1 MIQKKGM
8 WCTATSIF
16 NRSINSMLQG
26 ALEELRSVRD
36 YLIDN
41 YYTKQ
46 EVDAKDATHYTKD
59 EADDTF
65 VKKEELNNYPT
76 NDEVKDLFKNYYTK
90 SEIDKLLKNYNP
102 NPNPG
107 GETMTEQDVQ
117 TLIDNSLSNY
127 VTNTQFSE
135 LSSTVTNNQSAMADI
150 QRWQVE
156 QMIPFVQQ
164 QALVKQDF
172 FYIAGS
178 KGDAKIPFSTIT
190 NKITNDGSIGQ
201 GNHDVVL
208 VEKSVTTL
216 PNFYNKTESD
226 NKYMP
231 INADGGWL
239 TEDNIGDILVN
250 YVTTDWE
257 FLIND
262 TGIAD
267 DHKDC
272 DFNGLSDYVLVD
284 IRALSNFY
292 NKSEIDTKL
301 ANISTGGSVDLDGY
315 LKKTEAEST
324 YASKNYVNSSFSE
337 QFKLKIYQGNSNGTN
352 ELVNFLSISTDE
364 NTIICDNK
372 AINNVIAFPEYIKK
386 TTTFDIKG
394 DVALDIPNWLSGDSE
409 EGTEFDF
416 TPRPGFMFIIDGT
429 EANSEAG
436 RPFNININAPKEE
449 QYRGSTKCVLVI
461 KGTRKAVGYTF
472 SFTNKMNSELGTLI
486 DNVVNAPYNVSRGV
500 AVDEEVTAVI
510 TIDTF
515 LQTCSIQM
523 IAHDTDKQ
531 LVPLNTL
538 SAINLYL
545 KKTDAANT
553 YATKTSLDNY
563 TSKTSLTD
571 TLKNYVTNTAMSSY
585 LSGYVATAALTNI
598 LDSKNYIN
606 SSELD
611 NILLD
616 YLKTTDLTNK
626 VKNIQTKIKVDDN
639 YVTNTSLVNTESNL
653 YTPVSA
659 SYVDN
664 KMLRKDALILVPK
677 INEDGS
683 FGTKSMTFADL
694 TNRLADTNYIL
705 STVKYVDDKIDSLS
719 TGGTSVDLSNYY
731 TKTDCDN
738 NFITSDTAFCY
749 VDGDGGISGDALL
762 NSIDEYTL
770 ASKDYVDNQ
779 IIEATIDETT
789 LNTKINDI
797 VTSKNLVTTTTLN
810 SYYTST
816 QVDSKVTDLGV
827 KIDNINSKI
836 ANVTTASVINLS
848 VEAVTS
854 NNYMVVKNNSDPDN
868 VVSISSPD
876 ITIVPKPN
884 NSVVYT
890 INGTKLSD
898 ISSFIYINPNA
909 AYKTAGTFT
918 LIVNLADTSTAVI
931 SLNIW
936 SDATNVVYYNNSIY
950 SKDNSLYTFK
960 KGFSTIVTMDVLT
973 NQITIKE
980 LPILAQVQDV
990 NKITEQQLVD
1000 LLKNT
1005 PDNCI
1010 RLVGNNNQSDLN
1022 LQKNNISDSSCTI
1035 TSKLSSSGI
1044 WYTDVQFSDSNY
1056 ILKEGAFATKVKTA
1070 LGVGNIVDTF
1080 APYDNS
1086 YVFFSLITKVLLFKV
1101 TNCTGAELGCHLF
1114 EPDAACKIYL
1124 PNTSDNTFSDDFIG
1138 SINSNINNITTANII
1153 LY

>member
-386 TTTFDIKG
+386 TITFDIKG
-394 DVALDIPNWLSGDSE
+394 DVAIEIPNWLSGDSE

-461 KGTRKAVGYTF
+461 KGTRKAEGYTF

-571 TLKNYVTNTAMSSY
+571 TLKSYVTNTAMSSY
-585 LSGYVATAALTNI
+585 LSGYVTTTALSNI
-598 LDSKNYIN
+598 LDSKG
-606 SSELD
+606 
-611 NILLD
+611 
-616 YLKTTDLTNK
+616 
-626 VKNIQTKIKVDDN
+626 
-639 YVTNTSLVNTESNL
+639 YVTNSALTNYLTKTAAQNTYVTNSSLTDFGTNF
-653 YTPVSA
+653 YTKTDI
-659 SYVDN
+659 DN
-664 KMLRKDALILVPK
+664 KLKNL
-677 INEDGS
+677 NTGS
-683 FGTKSMTFADL
+683 
-694 TNRLADTNYIL
+694 
-705 STVKYVDDKIDSLS
+705 
-719 TGGTSVDLSNYY
+719 TSVDLSNYY

-797 VTSKNLVTTTTLN
+797 VTSKNLVTTTNLNNTLSTYATQ
-810 SYYTST
+810 SY
-816 QVDSKVTDLGV
+816 
-827 KIDNINSKI
+827 
-836 ANVTTASVINLS
+836 VTTKINEIET
-848 VEAVTS
+848 VDTS
-854 NNYMVVKNNSDPDN
+854 SNFQSTY
-868 VVSISSPD
+868 I
-876 ITIVPKPN
+876 
-884 NSVVYT
+884 YRAG
-890 INGTKLSD
+890 NGMW
-898 ISSFIYINPNA
+898 
-909 AYKTAGTFT
+909 
-918 LIVNLADTSTAVI
+918 NLADKYNVKTTSSTDDGSILVSQGADG
-931 SLNIW
+931 NN
-936 SDATNVVYYNNSIY
+936 TVVYECPIYPGVTVVFDETTFPTNGNSMKVKFVQKREGGSLVAISKNSIEF
-950 SKDNSLYTFK
+950 KVIIIGGTYTSRISYDFNIQN
-960 KGFSTIVTMDVLT
+960 FSASNAKSTGVYAPIDYKFEDVPYT
-973 NQITIKE
+973 
-980 LPILAQVQDV
+980 D
-990 NKITEQQLVD
+990 ITE
-1000 LLKNT
+1000 
-1005 PDNCI
+1005 
-1010 RLVGNNNQSDLN
+1010 
-1022 LQKNNISDSSCTI
+1022 
-1035 TSKLSSSGI
+1035 
-1044 WYTDVQFSDSNY
+1044 
-1056 ILKEGAFATKVKTA
+1056 
-1070 LGVGNIVDTF
+1070 
-1080 APYDNS
+1080 
-1086 YVFFSLITKVLLFKV
+1086 
-1101 TNCTGAELGCHLF
+1101 
-1114 EPDAACKIYL
+1114 
-1124 PNTSDNTFSDDFIG
+1124 FSDD
-1138 SINSNINNITTANII
+1138 NHTRELTYTTANNIVK
-1153 LY
+1153 YAAYANG

>member
-386 TTTFDIKG
+386 TTTFDSKG
-394 DVALDIPNWLSGDSE
+394 DVAIEIPNWLSGDSE

-429 EANSEAG
+429 EVNSEAG
-436 RPFNININAPKEE
+436 RLFNININAPKEE

-461 KGTRKAVGYTF
+461 KGTRKAEGYTF

-571 TLKNYVTNTAMSSY
+571 TLKSYVTNTAMSSY
-585 LSGYVATAALTNI
+585 LSGYVTTTALSNI
-598 LDSKNYIN
+598 LDSKG
-606 SSELD
+606 
-611 NILLD
+611 
-616 YLKTTDLTNK
+616 
-626 VKNIQTKIKVDDN
+626 
-639 YVTNTSLVNTESNL
+639 YVTNSALTNYLTKTAAQNTYATFSNL
-653 YTPVSA
+653 TDFGTNFYTKTEI
-659 SYVDN
+659 DN
-664 KMLRKDALILVPK
+664 KLKNL
-677 INEDGS
+677 NTGS
-683 FGTKSMTFADL
+683 
-694 TNRLADTNYIL
+694 
-705 STVKYVDDKIDSLS
+705 
-719 TGGTSVDLSNYY
+719 TSVDLSNYY

-749 VDGDGGISGDALL
+749 VDGDGKISGDALL

-898 ISSFIYINPNA
+898 TSSFIYINPNA

>member
-26 ALEELRSVRD
+26 TLEELRSVRD

-117 TLIDNSLSNY
+117 TLINNSLSNY
-127 VTNTQFSE
+127 ATNTALDS
-135 LSSTVTNNQSAMADI
+135 LSNRTKTIETSLNSFGLCITDYDGNEDIYEFNNDPEVFAL
-150 QRWQVE
+150 
-156 QMIPFVQQ
+156 IP
-164 QALVKQDF
+164 
-172 FYIAGS
+172 IAS
-178 KGDAKIPFSTIT
+178 
-190 NKITNDGSIGQ
+190 
-201 GNHDVVL
+201 
-208 VEKSVTTL
+208 
-216 PNFYNKTESD
+216 
-226 NKYMP
+226 
-231 INADGGWL
+231 
-239 TEDNIGDILVN
+239 
-250 YVTTDWE
+250 
-257 FLIND
+257 
-262 TGIAD
+262 
-267 DHKDC
+267 C
-272 DFNGLSDYVLVD
+272 DFVERRYNDAVKNSVSLDDEYIKILGYPALGSATFKTLKGYNTVAKDNPDNMSEQRLITDGYFNLRLTSYVKKAELDLSDYLTVVGARNAYLSKSD
-284 IRALSNFY
+284 ANSNFY

-315 LKKTEAEST
+315 LKKT
-324 YASKNYVNSSFSE
+324 
-337 QFKLKIYQGNSNGTN
+337 
-352 ELVNFLSISTDE
+352 
-364 NTIICDNK
+364 
-372 AINNVIAFPEYIKK
+372 
-386 TTTFDIKG
+386 
-394 DVALDIPNWLSGDSE
+394 
-409 EGTEFDF
+409 
-416 TPRPGFMFIIDGT
+416 
-429 EANSEAG
+429 
-436 RPFNININAPKEE
+436 
-449 QYRGSTKCVLVI
+449 
-461 KGTRKAVGYTF
+461 
-472 SFTNKMNSELGTLI
+472 
-486 DNVVNAPYNVSRGV
+486 
-500 AVDEEVTAVI
+500 
-510 TIDTF
+510 
-515 LQTCSIQM
+515 
-523 IAHDTDKQ
+523 
-531 LVPLNTL
+531 
-538 SAINLYL
+538 
-545 KKTDAANT
+545 DAANT

-571 TLKNYVTNTAMSSY
+571 TLKSYVTNTAMSSY
-585 LSGYVATAALTNI
+585 LSGYVTTTALSNI
-598 LDSKNYIN
+598 LDSKG
-606 SSELD
+606 
-611 NILLD
+611 
-616 YLKTTDLTNK
+616 
-626 VKNIQTKIKVDDN
+626 
-639 YVTNTSLVNTESNL
+639 YVTNSALTNYLTKAAAQNTYVTNSSLTDFGTNF
-653 YTPVSA
+653 YTKTDI
-659 SYVDN
+659 DN
-664 KMLRKDALILVPK
+664 KLKNL
-677 INEDGS
+677 NTGS
-683 FGTKSMTFADL
+683 
-694 TNRLADTNYIL
+694 
-705 STVKYVDDKIDSLS
+705 
-719 TGGTSVDLSNYY
+719 TSVDLSNYY

-898 ISSFIYINPNA
+898 TSSFIYINPNA

-1101 TNCTGAELGCHLF
+1101 TNCTGAELGCHLY

-1138 SINSNINNITTANII
+1138 SISSNINNITTANII

>member
-315 LKKTEAEST
+315 LKKT
-324 YASKNYVNSSFSE
+324 
-337 QFKLKIYQGNSNGTN
+337 
-352 ELVNFLSISTDE
+352 
-364 NTIICDNK
+364 
-372 AINNVIAFPEYIKK
+372 
-386 TTTFDIKG
+386 
-394 DVALDIPNWLSGDSE
+394 
-409 EGTEFDF
+409 
-416 TPRPGFMFIIDGT
+416 
-429 EANSEAG
+429 
-436 RPFNININAPKEE
+436 
-449 QYRGSTKCVLVI
+449 
-461 KGTRKAVGYTF
+461 
-472 SFTNKMNSELGTLI
+472 
-486 DNVVNAPYNVSRGV
+486 
-500 AVDEEVTAVI
+500 
-510 TIDTF
+510 
-515 LQTCSIQM
+515 
-523 IAHDTDKQ
+523 
-531 LVPLNTL
+531 
-538 SAINLYL
+538 
-545 KKTDAANT
+545 DAANT

-571 TLKNYVTNTAMSSY
+571 TLKSYVTNTAMSSY
-585 LSGYVATAALTNI
+585 LSGYVTTTALSNI
-598 LDSKNYIN
+598 LDSKG
-606 SSELD
+606 
-611 NILLD
+611 
-616 YLKTTDLTNK
+616 
-626 VKNIQTKIKVDDN
+626 
-639 YVTNTSLVNTESNL
+639 YVTNSALTNYLTKTAAQNTYATFSNL
-653 YTPVSA
+653 TDFGTNFYTKTEI
-659 SYVDN
+659 DN
-664 KMLRKDALILVPK
+664 KLKNL
-677 INEDGS
+677 NTGS
-683 FGTKSMTFADL
+683 
-694 TNRLADTNYIL
+694 
-705 STVKYVDDKIDSLS
+705 
-719 TGGTSVDLSNYY
+719 TSVDLSNYY

-749 VDGDGGISGDALL
+749 VDGDGKISGDALL

-898 ISSFIYINPNA
+898 TSSFIYINPNA

-1101 TNCTGAELGCHLF
+1101 TNCTGAELGCHLL

>member
-1 MIQKKGM
+1 
-8 WCTATSIF
+8 
-16 NRSINSMLQG
+16 
-26 ALEELRSVRD
+26 
-36 YLIDN
+36 
-41 YYTKQ
+41 
-46 EVDAKDATHYTKD
+46 
-59 EADDTF
+59 
-65 VKKEELNNYPT
+65 
-76 NDEVKDLFKNYYTK
+76 
-90 SEIDKLLKNYNP
+90 
-102 NPNPG
+102 
-107 GETMTEQDVQ
+107 MTEQDVQ
-117 TLIDNSLSNY
+117 TLINNSLSNY
-127 VTNTQFSE
+127 ATNTALDS
-135 LSSTVTNNQSAMADI
+135 LSNRTKTIETSLNSFGLCITDYDGNEDIYEFNNDPEAFAL
-150 QRWQVE
+150 
-156 QMIPFVQQ
+156 IP
-164 QALVKQDF
+164 
-172 FYIAGS
+172 IAS
-178 KGDAKIPFSTIT
+178 
-190 NKITNDGSIGQ
+190 
-201 GNHDVVL
+201 
-208 VEKSVTTL
+208 
-216 PNFYNKTESD
+216 
-226 NKYMP
+226 
-231 INADGGWL
+231 
-239 TEDNIGDILVN
+239 
-250 YVTTDWE
+250 
-257 FLIND
+257 
-262 TGIAD
+262 
-267 DHKDC
+267 C
-272 DFNGLSDYVLVD
+272 DFVERRYNDAVKNSVSLDDEYIKILGYPALGSATFKTLKGYNTVAKDNPDNMSEQRLITDGYFNLRLTSYVKKAELDLSDYLTVVGARNAYLSKSD
-284 IRALSNFY
+284 ANSNFY

-386 TTTFDIKG
+386 TTTFNIKG
-394 DVALDIPNWLSGDSE
+394 DVALEIPNWLSGDSE

-429 EANSEAG
+429 EVNSEAG
-436 RPFNININAPKEE
+436 RLFNININAPKEE

-461 KGTRKAVGYTF
+461 KGTRKAEGYTF

-571 TLKNYVTNTAMSSY
+571 TLKSYVTNTAMSSY
-585 LSGYVATAALTNI
+585 LSGYVTTTALSNI
-598 LDSKNYIN
+598 LDSKG
-606 SSELD
+606 
-611 NILLD
+611 
-616 YLKTTDLTNK
+616 
-626 VKNIQTKIKVDDN
+626 
-639 YVTNTSLVNTESNL
+639 YVTNSALTNYLTKTAAQNTYVTNSSLTDFGTNF
-653 YTPVSA
+653 YTKTDI
-659 SYVDN
+659 DN
-664 KMLRKDALILVPK
+664 KLKNL
-677 INEDGS
+677 NTGS
-683 FGTKSMTFADL
+683 
-694 TNRLADTNYIL
+694 
-705 STVKYVDDKIDSLS
+705 
-719 TGGTSVDLSNYY
+719 TSVDLSNYY

-738 NFITSDTAFCY
+738 NFITSDTVFCY

-898 ISSFIYINPNA
+898 TSSFIYINPNA

-1056 ILKEGAFATKVKTA
+1056 ILKERAFATKVKTA

-1138 SINSNINNITTANII
+1138 SINSNINDITTANII